1 MATKTQ
7 KKRGRRLPSRLF
19 VIVFSE
25 EDGTVVLLEFMN
37 LAFDILFQVAVCGAA
52 FVVGDVAEFL
62 EKLAVDA
69 QGELL
74 HVRIFHL

>member
-1 MATKTQ
+1 MEDVY
-7 KKRGRRLPSRLF
+7 KRQ
-19 VIVFSE
+19 E
-25 EDGTVVLLEFMN
+25 EDGTVVLLKFMN